1 MTSREQPTEA
11 RRRRSALA
19 DEQLWEVPGKP
30 PAPAAAQPSADR
42 PADERT
48 PVRAD
53 ARTREMRG
61 HARDLAEARGRKQV
75 RDAVYAWAAAA
86 RKARDRQ
93 TEFVGEHEA
102 AIARGTDAQL
112 LADYITEACDRYG
125 LDPNSLPP
133 ELRARIK
140 PAP

>member
-1 MTSREQPTEA
+1 MTSSEQP

-30 PAPAAAQPSADR
+30 PAPAPQPVADR
-42 PADERT
+42 PAPGERT
-48 PVRAD
+48 PARAD

-61 HARDLAEARGRKQV
+61 HARDMAEARGRKQV

-93 TEFVGEHEA
+93 AEFVGEHDA
-102 AIARGTDAQL
+102 ALARGTDAQL
-112 LADYITEACDRYG
+112 LADYITEACERYG
-125 LDPNSLPP
+125 LDPKTLPP
-133 ELRARIK
+133 ELLARIK